1 MDLSSLVGTL
11 MSADSLQ
18 GVGKTSKTDT
28 NTVQSV
34 LGAALPSL
42 LSSAQAQSQDT
53 ATGFAEALL
62 SHSKADTSNI
72 ASFLGKVDVEDG
84 GKIVNHLLDADT
96 LTAISKKAGV
106 SKKDTKSV
114 LSAAAP
120 LLMSLLGQQTV
131 SSASGSNASA
141 IGAVASMLLQNADM
155 GSLLGGL
162 LGVESNTTASGKKKK
177 PAAGKKQEN
186 IALNLLKNLLK

>member
-18 GVGKTSKTDT
+18 SVGKTSKTDSK
-28 NTVQSV
+28 TVQSI

-42 LSSAQAQSQDT
+42 LSSAQTQSQDAT
-53 ATGFAEALL
+53 TGFAEALL

-72 ASFLGKVDVEDG
+72 VSFLNKVDMEDG
-84 GKIVNHLLDADT
+84 GKIVNHLLDANA

-106 SKKDTKSV
+106 SKKDVTSV

-141 IGAVASMLLQNADM
+141 IGAVASMLLQNADV

-162 LGVESNTTASGKKKK
+162 LGVEGSTTASGKKKK
-177 PAAGKKQEN
+177 PAANKKQTSV
-186 IALNLLKNLLK
+186 ALNLLKKLLK

>member
-1 MDLSSLVGTL
+1 MDISSLIGTL

-18 GVGKTSKTDT
+18 GMGKTSKTDSKS
-28 NTVQSV
+28 VQSV
-34 LGAALPSL
+34 LGAALPGL
-42 LSSAQAQSQDT
+42 LSSAQAQSQDE

-62 SHSKADTSNI
+62 SHSKADTSDI
-72 ASFLGKVDVEDG
+72 ASFLGKVDMEDG
-84 GKIVNHLLDADT
+84 GKIVNHLLSGDAVAD
-96 LTAISKKAGV
+96 ISRKAGV
-106 SKKDTKSV
+106 SKKDTTNI

-141 IGAVASMLLQNADM
+141 IGAMASTLLQNVDV

-162 LGVESNTTASGKKKK
+162 LGVGGNTTSSGKKK
-177 PAAGKKQEN
+177 QTN
-186 IALNLLKNLLK
+186 VALNLLKKLLK

>member
-1 MDLSSLVGTL
+1 MDISSLVGTL

-18 GVGKTSKTDT
+18 SVGKTSKTDSK
-28 NTVQSV
+28 TVQSI

-42 LSSAQAQSQDT
+42 LGSAQAQSQDAT
-53 ATGFAEALL
+53 TGFAEALL

-72 ASFLGKVDVEDG
+72 AAFLNKVDLEDG
-84 GKIVNHLLDADT
+84 GKIINHLLDADA

-106 SKKDTKSV
+106 SKKDTKNV

-131 SSASGSNASA
+131 SSASASNASA
-141 IGAVASMLLQNADM
+141 IGAVASMLLQNVDM

-162 LGVESNTTASGKKKK
+162 LGVEGNTTSSGKKKK
-177 PAAGKKQEN
+177 PAANKKQTN
-186 IALNLLKNLLK
+186 VALSLLKKLLK

>member
-1 MDLSSLVGTL
+1 MDISSLIGTL

-18 GVGKTSKTDT
+18 SVGKTSKTDSKS
-28 NTVQSV
+28 VQSV
-34 LGAALPSL
+34 LGAALPGL
-42 LSSAQAQSQDT
+42 LSSAQAQSGDE

-62 SHSKADTSNI
+62 SHSKADTSDI
-72 ASFLGKVDVEDG
+72 ASFLGKVDMEDG
-84 GKIVNHLLDADT
+84 GKIVNHLLSGDAVAD
-96 LTAISKKAGV
+96 ISRKAGV
-106 SKKDTKSV
+106 SKKDTTNI

-131 SSASGSNASA
+131 SSASDSNASA
-141 IGAVASMLLQNADM
+141 IGAVASALLQNADV

-177 PAAGKKQEN
+177 PAAGKKQTN
-186 IALNLLKNLLK
+186 AVLGLLKNLLK